1 MIQILFM
8 KTSVLLLFCVV
19 LSCAKVQEPL
29 DIQSHRGAR
38 GLMPEN
44 SIPAFMRALEE
55 GVTTLEL
62 DVVITKDKQV
72 VVSHDPYMLSAICD
86 KPNGEPV
93 TKEEEPKLNI
103 YEMDYAEVV
112 GYDCGSRGNARFPEQ
127 VKTETAKPLLADV
140 ISMVEEHLKEN
151 KKPKVSYNI
160 EIKSVESEYNV
171 SQPEVDEFSELVL
184 SVIRERLT
192 NERFTIQS
200 FDFNVLKHLHKSNP
214 EVRLVALVENA
225 KGVEANLEALGF
237 IPEVYSP
244 YYILLK
250 KEDIDLIH
258 EKGMKVIP
266 WTVNDRKDMEQ
277 LVSDGVD
284 GIITDYPD
292 RAKGLGNKGT

>member
-1 MIQILFM
+1 M
-8 KTSVLLLFCVV
+8 KKYIICTLLIVMYFN
-19 LSCAKVQEPL
+19 SCSKAQEPF
-29 DIQSHRGAR
+29 DVQGHRGAR

-44 SIPAFMRALEE
+44 SIPAFMRALKE

-72 VVSHDPYMLSAICD
+72 VVSHDPYMLSDICS
-86 KPNGEPV
+86 KPNGQPV
-93 TKEEEPKLNI
+93 TKDEEKTLNL
-103 YEMDYAEVV
+103 YQMDYDEVV
-112 GYDCGSRGNARFPEQ
+112 GYDCGSRGNARFPDQ
-127 VKTETAKPLLADV
+127 VKIATVKPLLADL
-140 ISMVEEHLKEN
+140 ISMVEDHLKEN
-151 KKPKVSYNI
+151 NLPKVGYNI

-184 SVIRERLT
+184 EVIRERLS
-192 NERFTIQS
+192 NDRFTIQS

-225 KGVEANLEALGF
+225 KGIDANLEALGF
-237 IPEVYSP
+237 TPEVYSP

-266 WTVNDRKDMEQ
+266 WTVNDRKDMER
-277 LVSDGVD
+277 LVADGVD
-284 GIITDYPD
+284 GVITDYPNL
-292 RAKGLGNKGT
+292 AKGLKK

>member
-19 LSCAKVQEPL
+19 LGCAKVQEPL
-29 DIQSHRGAR
+29 DIQGHRGAR

-72 VVSHDPYMLSAICD
+72 VVSHDPYMLSSICD
-86 KPNGEPV
+86 KPNGEPI

-140 ISMVEEHLKEN
+140 ISMVEDHLREN
-151 KKPKVSYNI
+151 NLPRVGYNI
-160 EIKSVESEYNV
+160 EIKSLESEYNV

-192 NERFTIQS
+192 NEHFTIQS

-237 IPEVYSP
+237 TPEVYSP

-277 LVSDGVD
+277 LVADGVD

>member
-1 MIQILFM
+1 M
-8 KTSVLLLFCVV
+8 KTFVLLLFCLC

-29 DIQSHRGAR
+29 DVQGHRGAR

-44 SIPAFMRALEE
+44 SIPAFMRALKE

-72 VVSHDPYMLSAICD
+72 VVSHDPYMLSGICS

-93 TKEEEPKLNI
+93 TKEEEKDLNI
-103 YEMDYAEVV
+103 YWMNQSEVV
-112 GYDCGSRGNARFPEQ
+112 GYDCGSRGNARFPVQEKIAT
-127 VKTETAKPLLADV
+127 VKPLLADV
-140 ISMVEEHLKEN
+140 ISMVEDHLKEN
-151 KKPKVSYNI
+151 NLPKVGYNI

-184 SVIRERLT
+184 EVIRERLS
-192 NERFTIQS
+192 NDRFTIQS

-225 KGVEANLEALGF
+225 KGIDAALEALGF
-237 IPEVYSP
+237 TPEVYSP
-244 YYILLK
+244 YFILLK
-250 KEDIDLIH
+250 KEDIDMIH

-266 WTVNDRKDMEQ
+266 WTVNDRKDMER
-277 LVSDGVD
+277 LVADGVD
-284 GIITDYPD
+284 GIITDYPNL
-292 RAKGLGNKGT
+292 AKGLKK